1 MINNFF
7 QVNKKIRKKIKIIS
21 KIRYFKSKIKE
32 IQNIFYNLI
41 NVKIILVK
49 KRKMILN

>member
-7 QVNKKIRKKIKIIS
+7 QVNKKTRKKIKIIS
-21 KIRYFKSKIKE
+21 KIRYYKSKIKE
-32 IQNIFYNLI
+32 IHKIFYNLR
-41 NVKIILVK
+41 NAKIILVK